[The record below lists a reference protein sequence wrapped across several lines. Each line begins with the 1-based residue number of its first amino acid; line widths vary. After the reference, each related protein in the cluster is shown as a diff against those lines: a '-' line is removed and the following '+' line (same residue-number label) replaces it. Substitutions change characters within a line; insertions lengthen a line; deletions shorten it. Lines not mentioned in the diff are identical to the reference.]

1 MRRPSK
7 VEAHSPLQFNMASI
21 KAYEPQVDR
30 SLLALL
36 DGLKESQASIPLDE
50 WIGYVL
56 FHQLQ

>member
-1 MRRPSK
+1 
-7 VEAHSPLQFNMASI
+7 MASI